1 MNVRLGYEVGTGA
14 PVDIPIAHMIVTG
27 QTQLSGKTTTLEAL
41 VSRASSMRA
50 LAFRTKRG
58 EGAFVGQDRIIQPYF
73 RQRTDWQFVASVLEA
88 ETREKM
94 RFERAWIMKAVRGA
108 DSLAGVRRNLTKL
121 QAKSKRSMDQDVYM
135 VLGAYLDA
143 VLPVLARVT
152 FADRVYLRQGL
163 SVVDLGALPVNVQGL
178 VISSM
183 LSWVHEQERGVT
195 VILPESWK
203 YIPQGRNSPVK
214 MAAVS
219 LAREGAGIGNLL
231 WLDSQD
237 LAGAEKEI
245 VRQASVYLMGVQREV
260 NEVKRA
266 LAHIPAGIKKPRAED
281 LATLKRGEFFAC
293 WGERTVKTYVQP
305 AWMDAEKAQKI
316 ARGAEDV
323 DTAIALTIVGHDL
336 MLEGE
341 KLNAQR
347 RGFQMDRWDATGALP
362 APPPVETL
370 KTWEPEPILVS
381 PETLRRIERLNE
393 EDEMNAE
400 QEKKLDRL
408 VDAVT
413 SLVERIDNPVRTVT
427 MDERPML
434 GTVTPPHPGVD
445 NGMVNV
451 TQVTEAVIDRL
462 RTMEPKLLKV
472 LLERPELRVE
482 VKKETITADGKS
494 LRGRLARMILDS
506 DFSGDGLNGKAATR
520 ALTDA
525 GFKCAHPQV
534 YAELDAL
541 TEMGF
546 LRTFKRSDGERR
558 YVEVELGDRLTIVTK

>member
-1 MNVRLGYEVGTGA
+1 MNVRLGYEVGTGQ
-14 PVDIPIAHMIVTG
+14 PVDIPIAHMVVTG

-41 VSRASSMRA
+41 VSRATSMRS

-58 EGAFVGQDRIIQPYF
+58 EGAFGNPTLVVPPYF

-94 RFERAWIMKAVRGA
+94 RFERAWIMKAVHGA
-108 DSLAGVRRNLTKL
+108 DSLVAVRRNLTKL

-143 VLPVLARVT
+143 VLPVLARVE
-152 FADRVYLRQGL
+152 FATRVHLRQGL
-163 SVVDLGALPVNVQGL
+163 SVVNLGELPVNVQGL

-183 LSWVHEQERGVT
+183 LSWIHEKERDVT

-219 LAREGAGIGNLL
+219 LAREGAGIGNFL

-293 WGERTVKTYVQP
+293 WGSHAVRTYVQP
-305 AWMDAEKAQKI
+305 AWMDDASAQQI
-316 ARGAEDV
+316 ARG
-323 DTAIALTIVGHDL
+323 DTAGLLGNPNWRTTKV
-336 MLEGE
+336 E
-341 KLNAQR
+341 
-347 RGFQMDRWDATGALP
+347 TTS
-362 APPPVETL
+362 APSPGIISTPVEFVDLKPRAYTL
-370 KTWEPEPILVS
+370 LEEVVVKIT
-381 PETLRRIERLNE
+381 E

-408 VDAVT
+408 IDAVFG
-413 SLVERIDNPVRTVT
+413 LVERMDNPARTVLT
-427 MDERPML
+427 EDAPRFLPPARENERDVEVRIPPAASVEAI
-434 GTVTPPHPGVD
+434 VTL
-445 NGMVNV
+445 
-451 TQVTEAVIDRL
+451 VIERL

-472 LLERPELRVE
+472 LLERPEMKVE
-482 VKKETITADGKS
+482 MKKETITADGRS
-494 LRGRLARMILDS
+494 LRGRIARMIMAG
-506 DFSGDGLNGKAATR
+506 DFGGDGLNGKAATR
-520 ALTDA
+520 ALIDA

-534 YAELDAL
+534 YAELDEL

-558 YVEVELGDRLTIVTK
+558 YVTADPSDHLTIVTK